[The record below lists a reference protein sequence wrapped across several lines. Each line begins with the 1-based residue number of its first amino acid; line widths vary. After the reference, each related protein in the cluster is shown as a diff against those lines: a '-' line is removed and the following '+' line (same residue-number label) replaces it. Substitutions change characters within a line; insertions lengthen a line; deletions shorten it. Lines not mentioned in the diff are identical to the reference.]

1 MSYLHPIYSFSAC
14 FHENS
19 SITLWR
25 IANKNHMVT
34 SLYLEARI
42 LAEKVDGVGLWIL
55 LIRYLS
61 WTPCGVLK

>member
-1 MSYLHPIYSFSAC
+1 
-14 FHENS
+14 
-19 SITLWR
+19 
-25 IANKNHMVT
+25 MVT